1 MSPPLANSA
10 QARGAAYLL
19 QPITDLRTAEKTGP
33 MVITRGKGVRV
44 WDDQG
49 RDFIETMAGL
59 WCASLG
65 FENERLVGA
74 ATAQLRKLPYYHA
87 FSAKANEP
95 LIELAER
102 LVRMAPVP
110 MSKVFFANS
119 GSEAN
124 DSAVKMIWY
133 YNNAMGRPKK
143 KKIISRIKGYHGVTV
158 ASGSLTGLPNYHRAF
173 DLPIAGILH
182 TDCPHYYRFGKP
194 GESEEQFASRCAES
208 LEALI
213 LKEGPDTIA
222 AFFAEP
228 VMGAGGAIPPPRT
241 YFDKIQPILQKY
253 DILFVADEVICGFG
267 RTGNMWGSQT
277 YDLKPDIITCAKA
290 LSSAYLPISAVMVND
305 RVFQPMADQ
314 SHEIGMFSHGFT
326 YSGHPVPA
334 AVAVETLKIYEET
347 NILDHVRRIGPHMQE
362 GLRRRFANHHLVG
375 EVRGVGMVAAVE
387 LVKNKET
394 KEPFDA
400 KEKIGARLVKC
411 CEAQG
416 LICRALVDTIA
427 FSPPLVITETETDEM
442 LDRFAGALDDLSN
455 QLRRDRISIVV
466 G

>member
-1 MSPPLANSA
+1 MTPPLANSA
-10 QARGAAYLL
+10 QARAAAYLL
-19 QPITDLRTAEKTGP
+19 QPITDLRANEKTGP
-33 MVITRGKGVRV
+33 VIITRGKGVKV

-49 RDFIETMAGL
+49 REFIETMAGL

-74 ATAQLRKLPYYHA
+74 AAAQMRKLPYYHA

-102 LVRMAPVP
+102 LIRMAPVP

-124 DSAVKMIWY
+124 DSAVKIIWY
-133 YNNAMGRPKK
+133 FNNALGRPKK
-143 KKIISRIKGYHGVTV
+143 KKIISRIKAYHGVTV
-158 ASGSLTGLPNYHRAF
+158 ASGSLTGLPGYHRAF

-182 TDCPHYYRFGKP
+182 TDCPHHYRFGKP

-213 LKEGPDTIA
+213 QKEGPDTIA

-241 YFDKIQPILQKY
+241 YFEKIQPILKKH

-277 YDLKPDIITCAKA
+277 YDLSPDIVTCAKA
-290 LSSAYLPISAVMVND
+290 LSSAYVPISAVMIND
-305 RVFQPMADQ
+305 RVYQALADQ
-314 SHEIGMFSHGFT
+314 SHEIGVFSHGFT

-347 NILDHVRRIGPHMQE
+347 NIVDHVRRVGPYMQE
-362 GLRRRFANHHLVG
+362 GLRRRFAAHPLVG
-375 EVRGVGMVAAVE
+375 EVRGVGIVAGVE
-387 LVKNKET
+387 LVKDKET
-394 KEPFDA
+394 KASFDPAA
-400 KEKIGARLVKC
+400 KVGGRLAKC
-411 CEAQG
+411 AEAQG
-416 LICRALVDTIA
+416 LICRNLIDTIA
-427 FSPPLVITETETDEM
+427 FSPPLVITEVEIDEM
-442 LDRFAGALDDLSN
+442 LDRFGRALDELTV
-455 QLRRDRISIVV
+455 QLRREQIAAVR
-466 G
+466 